1 MSADWKLSGVRVIA
15 DGADKKQ
22 LLSDVDMTFEAG
34 KITLLIGQNGAGK
47 STLLETMAGVRSIQ
61 AGNIELGGESLWLMD
76 SRRSR
81 LNQNVALKFGIAMQS
96 SESQWFA
103 GTVRDELLYSLKPYK
118 VDAAIAEQ
126 RLLRALADTGLEQE
140 LLTRDPWTLSGGQQR
155 RLSLACLL
163 ACEPEWLLLDEP
175 TAGLDAVGIR
185 RLRAVLDAHRAA
197 GRGAVVATHDLDA
210 LLPLADAVAVV
221 SGGTVRAAAPAAA
234 IAHAAA
240 APQALRALAEL
251 RAAAALPPEA
261 PARRDGAPWPAPRE
275 VAAALIAEM
284 ERRAGAAAK
293 ETEIVKGTLTVT
305 EAETEKSLARETG
318 LSIAT
323 ETETRTSI
331 STKST
336 TENATENATESTA
349 NRAAKN
355 ATDRATAAVGE
366 HVTLHSLLANTHLNK
381 NAAKAQL
388 AKDNHDV
395 EAPESSGDEVHS
407 NLEENVGA
415 TTVSSTLLRS
425 DRFDPRALV
434 LVYLFLAASV
444 LAQKTFSELWL
455 AALVTLSLLFPFRA
469 LISPWNRIIRAYAIM
484 IAIFCVVGGIGF
496 GPLSFDWEKV
506 WPIAI
511 RFGKLLLI
519 MLLGMPLLKLM
530 SPYRLQ
536 RAIEQSL
543 GWLSRL
549 KVPIH
554 SFALVVTLIFRF
566 IPLLSGEWE
575 RFAKLAHARGK
586 AAAPLKKVPF
596 KMILSVLIPYMRS
609 ILRLAEQM
617 SDALEARGFGY
628 KKRKPT
634 YGFRL
639 KFSRSDACLLGIAAA
654 SGISLLLIAAFL

>member
-1 MSADWKLSGVRVIA
+1 MSADWKLSGVSVAA
-15 DGADKKQ
+15 DGELNKQ
-22 LLSDVDMTFEAG
+22 LLTDVNLTFEAG
-34 KITLLIGQNGAGK
+34 RITLLIGRNGAGK
-47 STLLETMAGVRSIQ
+47 STLLETIAGIRAIQ
-61 AGNIELGGESLWLMD
+61 EGDIELGGDSLWLKE
-76 SRRSR
+76 SRRKR
-81 LNQNVALKFGIAMQS
+81 LNPNVALKLGIAMQS

-103 GTVRDELLYSLKPYK
+103 ATVREEMLYSLKPYK
-118 VDAAIAEQ
+118 AAHVDAERRMQ
-126 RLLRALADTGLEQE
+126 QALADAGLAQE

-185 RLRAVLDAHRAA
+185 RLCAVLEAHRVA

-261 PARRDGAPWPAPRE
+261 PGDGAPWPAPRE
-275 VAAALIAEM
+275 VAAALAAEL
-284 ERRAGAAAK
+284 ERRAGGAAADTSVGTAGIAP
-293 ETEIVKGTLTVT
+293 TESASTTVQVVVVDNLNLEADERNGVT
-305 EAETEKSLARETG
+305 EHPLKTAHMDSAK
-318 LSIAT
+318 
-323 ETETRTSI
+323 
-331 STKST
+331 
-336 TENATENATESTA
+336 ESA
-349 NRAAKN
+349 
-355 ATDRATAAVGE
+355 
-366 HVTLHSLLANTHLNK
+366 
-381 NAAKAQL
+381 
-388 AKDNHDV
+388 
-395 EAPESSGDEVHS
+395 
-407 NLEENVGA
+407 
-415 TTVSSTLLRS
+415 TLLRS

-444 LAQKTFSELWL
+444 LAQKSFLELSL
-455 AALVTLSLLFPFRA
+455 ATIVTLSLLTPFRA
-469 LISPWNRIIRAYAIM
+469 LIKPWNRVIRAYVIM
-484 IAIFCVVGGIGF
+484 IVIFCVIGGIGF
-496 GPLSFDWEKV
+496 GPLDFDWSKV
-506 WPIAI
+506 WPIAL

-549 KVPIH
+549 RVPIH

-628 KKRKPT
+628 SKQKPT

-639 KFSRSDACLLGIAAA
+639 QLGRADAWLLSIAATC
-654 SGISLLLIAAFL
+654 GLMLFLLSYLL